1 MSLLWRDEVTI
12 ALSPRR
18 IALSR
23 SARGV
28 RPRVVAASEVAIPSG
43 GGSEVAPVLARLS
56 DVLAD
61 PTWHGAHARVVV
73 ADHPWVR
80 YGIVPW
86 PEARLDEPGRLTH
99 ARFILADA
107 YGDAVAD
114 WSGAQADAPPG
125 RSYVACAMPGTLPGT
140 IREVLAPARLSLVT
154 LKPRLVAAFEI
165 WRHRIPADD
174 AWFVCVDEGSLAAAH
189 LSNGAWD
196 RVHVTRPATE
206 WQLELE
212 RLQAFDRTTRTA
224 RAPGRMLV
232 EAPAWMRPAAAA
244 SPGIEWLEPS
254 SVVRPPGLSVLRGIQ
269 P

>member
-1 MSLLWRDEVTI
+1 M
-12 ALSPRR
+12 
-18 IALSR
+18 
-23 SARGV
+23 
-28 RPRVVAASEVAIPSG
+28 PRVVAASEVAIPSG
-43 GGSEVAPVLARLS
+43 GGSDVAPVLARLS

-86 PEARLDEPGRLTH
+86 PESRLDEAGRLTH
-99 ARFILADA
+99 ARFILGDA
-107 YGDAVAD
+107 YGGAVAD
-114 WSGAQADAPPG
+114 WSVALADTPPG
-125 RSYVACAMPGTLPGT
+125 RSYVACGMPGTLPGT
-140 IREVLAPARLSLVT
+140 IRDVLGPARLSLVS
-154 LKPRLVAAFEI
+154 LKPRLVASFET

-189 LSNGAWD
+189 LSKGAWD

-224 RAPGRMLV
+224 SAPGRMLV
-232 EAPAWMRPAAAA
+232 EAPPWMRPVGVS

-254 SVVRPPGLSVLRGIQ
+254 SVVRPPEISVLKGTQ